1 MSRIKDSSH
10 LLRANRTMSQTR
22 QKIVKSTGQLASGK
36 RIRNASDDAAGLS
49 IATNMQSQ
57 LRSKQQAS
65 RNANESL
72 AFMQTMEG
80 GIRSINEL
88 IIRARELAVQS
99 ASDTVS
105 NQ

>member
-1 MSRIKDSSH
+1 M
-10 LLRANRTMSQTR
+10 
-22 QKIVKSTGQLASGK
+22 KSTGQLASGK
-36 RIRNASDDAAGLS
+36 RIRNTSDDAAGLS

-65 RNANESL
+65 RNANESI